1 MKNSRYAKIARFLIL
16 LSGIL
21 FLLAFVMQFFNTN
34 IYFNFLYV
42 FAILFLIAGSI
53 LAYIAARK
61 DKEHMKNVELIKK
74 DERLNNITVL
84 SKAKAFDTFS
94 IIFALT
100 ILLCVSFLKV
110 MNVYVLIVI
119 MGMMP
124 LLLMVLQMYYFYKFS
139 KKM

>member
-1 MKNSRYAKIARFLIL
+1 MKTKYAKIGKLLIL
-16 LSGIL
+16 LSGVL
-21 FLLAFVMQFFNTN
+21 FLLAFVMQFLSTN
-34 IYFNFLYV
+34 IYFNLLYI
-42 FAILFLIAGSI
+42 FAILFLSVGSI

-100 ILLCVSFLKV
+100 ILLCVSFFKV